1 MTSTTET
8 VWVSDCFL
16 DSSNISKFNLNPD
29 DEGKDYWKDTEFREE
44 MDRLDKLMRKHEAG
58 GTLTEAE
65 RPTRAHPRY
74 KELRFAKLPHFFRVN
89 AFIVVSSDFAD
100 VLRGFDLGNGGL
112 SKIELYQGNRTE
124 LVPGDWY
131 FLNLGCQKQTFRPDR
146 STGGFNHPELWPK
159 DKWMVSHPKDNE
171 IAVSASA
178 LEGCDLWTDAT
189 LDGALFLS
197 GPLEAALKAAQLTRN
212 VRRAKCT
219 IV

>member
-1 MTSTTET
+1 MTGATEK

-16 DSSNISKFNLNPD
+16 DASIISKFNLNPD

-74 KELRFAKLPHFFRVN
+74 RELRFKKLPHFFRVN
-89 AFIVVSSDFAD
+89 AFIVASSDFAE
-100 VLRGFDLGNGGL
+100 VLRGFDLGRGGL

-146 STGGFNHPELWPK
+146 STGGVSHPELWPK
-159 DKWMVSHPKDNE
+159 DKWMVSHPKDSD

-178 LEGCDLWTDAT
+178 LEGCDLWTDTA

-197 GPLEAALKAAQLTRN
+197 GRLEAALKVAKLTRN
-212 VRRAKCT
+212 LRRAKCT